1 MRKQAD
7 LCLVRLR
14 AKIAAELDRHQLSAA
29 DQKRFYDRLAM
40 HWANAFER
48 LHALYG
54 GHYDFFYYLEQVAL
68 TLVRVWG
75 ERSDLLKAH
84 DYKREKTPVWFQ
96 SQEIVGGALYVDLF
110 SGTISR
116 LKDHIPYFKELGI
129 SYLHIMPVFET
140 PESENDGGYAISSYR
155 DLHPSVGTFDDLEAL
170 ACDLRE
176 EGISLVLDFVFNH
189 TSNEHDWAQKARA
202 GEEAYQGYY
211 HLFPDREIPDLYE
224 KTLRDIFPT
233 VRKGSFSFD
242 ETMQKW
248 VWTTFHNYQWDLN
261 YTNPAVFLAI
271 LEEML
276 FLGNKGVEVLRLDAV
291 PFIWKKMGT
300 NCENLPEAHL
310 IIQAFNHLAKIAVPS
325 LLFTSEAIVHP
336 DDVVSYID
344 RDECQMSYNPLLMAL
359 LWESMATRKTDLLAL
374 SLRRRFR
381 IHRECSWINYIRC
394 HDDIGWTF
402 DDEDAHSL
410 GIDPLGHRQFLN
422 EFYTGQFAGSFARG
436 VPFQYD
442 FETGDVRIS
451 GTLASLAGL
460 EKATIEGNQAEVDL
474 AVKRIA
480 MLRSVVLSI
489 GGVPLI
495 YLGDEWGV
503 LNDYSYV
510 TNPAKSADSRWIHR
524 TRMIWEDVDK
534 WQDPHSV
541 PRRIYDDLLHLIRL
555 RRKLPALAGSEMEII
570 KTGNSHILGYIRH
583 VLGDRITVLVNFSDT
598 ERVVNANYIRVCGL
612 GYLYRDLVADQ
623 AYCENQDLTLAPYQ
637 YVWLQGTPKKK

>member
-1 MRKQAD
+1 
-7 LCLVRLR
+7 
-14 AKIAAELDRHQLSAA
+14 
-29 DQKRFYDRLAM
+29 
-40 HWANAFER
+40 
-48 LHALYG
+48 
-54 GHYDFFYYLEQVAL
+54 
-68 TLVRVWG
+68 
-75 ERSDLLKAH
+75 
-84 DYKREKTPVWFQ
+84 
-96 SQEIVGGALYVDLF
+96 
-110 SGTISR
+110 
-116 LKDHIPYFKELGI
+116 
-129 SYLHIMPVFET
+129 
-140 PESENDGGYAISSYR
+140 
-155 DLHPSVGTFDDLEAL
+155 
-170 ACDLRE
+170 
-176 EGISLVLDFVFNH
+176 
-189 TSNEHDWAQKARA
+189 
-202 GEEAYQGYY
+202 
-211 HLFPDREIPDLYE
+211 
-224 KTLRDIFPT
+224 
-233 VRKGSFSFD
+233 
-242 ETMQKW
+242 
-248 VWTTFHNYQWDLN
+248 
-261 YTNPAVFLAI
+261 
-271 LEEML
+271 
-276 FLGNKGVEVLRLDAV
+276 
-291 PFIWKKMGT
+291 MGT